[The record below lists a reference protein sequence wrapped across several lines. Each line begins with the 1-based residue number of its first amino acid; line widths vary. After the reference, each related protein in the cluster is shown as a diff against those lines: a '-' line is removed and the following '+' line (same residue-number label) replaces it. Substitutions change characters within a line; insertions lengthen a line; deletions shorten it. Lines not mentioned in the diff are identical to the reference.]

1 MFYMIDK
8 NMKICKSLKLL
19 ENADD
24 HDNNND
30 EKKKK
35 KKKNENYDFID
46 YISDDDF
53 NAASVSAADSSH
65 AISDQSSSYF
75 VIDHFNFFHD
85 ISDQSCNACS
95 VSSQSSFNFSV
106 ISHSSQNKCKC

>member
-19 ENADD
+19 KNADD
-24 HDNNND
+24 HDNNNN

-35 KKKNENYDFID
+35 NKKNKNYDFID

-53 NAASVSAADSSH
+53 DAASASAISSSH
-65 AISDQSSSYF
+65 AISNQSSSHF
-75 VIDHFNFFHD
+75 VIDYFNFFHD
-85 ISDQSCNACS
+85 ISDQSHNACS
-95 VSSQSSFNFSV
+95 VSFQSSFNFFM
-106 ISHSSQNKCKC
+106 ISHSSQNKC